1 MQFRKL
7 ALTAAF
13 LPLAFSGV
21 ARAASTTVTFAQVTD
36 TNTANGV
43 TWTNNGNGS
52 ATLNTDVAGGDLVN
66 FSYENIAGIPGN
78 LSGQVSA
85 IEMINNGAGVTTTA
99 QAINGNGFDFQNL
112 NAPLTIS
119 YLLAGGSKGANNL
132 LTVTIVPNVTGGNGV
147 TLAGQDG
154 GQGFSSNTTNL
165 ANASYTETFTSD
177 FLKFQPNA
185 TLTAGISSSALNPS
199 LTIAADGLL
208 DDFTADLVAT
218 FSSNPPPSFVPEPGS
233 LALVAAGLVAM
244 TMLAGRRR
252 SV

>member
-1 MQFRKL
+1 MQFRIL
-7 ALTAAF
+7 ALAAAF
-13 LPLAFSGV
+13 VPLLSGM
-21 ARAASTTVTFAQVTD
+21 AHAASTTVTFAQVTD

-43 TWTNNGNGS
+43 AWTNNGNGS
-52 ATLNTDVAGGDLVN
+52 ATLNTDVATGDLVN
-66 FSYENIAGIPGN
+66 FSYENVAGVPGF
-78 LSGQVSA
+78 LSGQLSA
-85 IEMINNGAGVTTTA
+85 IELINNGAGVTTTA
-99 QAINGNGFDFQNL
+99 QAASGNGFDFQNL

-119 YLLAGGSKGANNL
+119 YLLAGGSKGSNNL
-132 LTVTIVPNVTGGNGV
+132 LTVTIVPNVVGGNGV

-165 ANASYTETFTSD
+165 STASYTETFSSD
-177 FLKFQPNA
+177 FLKFQPGSI
-185 TLTAGISSSALNPS
+185 LTAGISSSALNPS

-208 DDFTADLVAT
+208 SDFTADLVAT

-244 TMLAGRRR
+244 TAFAGRRR